1 VKIAVGEAMTG
12 DPIEAPLRS
21 TAVAVPPITYVRHA
35 MPAVTEG
42 IPSTEWHLDD
52 ATRAAAEIWAARLE
66 VGDGI
71 GALVSSTEPKALET
85 AAAIASRW
93 GSVVV
98 EEPRLR
104 EAERPWIGTGYRAIA
119 HRYLRG
125 DVPEGWE
132 PHRSVAERVA
142 AAITDALASASSG
155 PAIVVTHGLA
165 LSLHLGDRLGADFD
179 PETFWSRL
187 AFPDAWALD
196 GDVLHRSL
204 PGAAL
209 S

>member
-1 VKIAVGEAMTG
+1 MTA

-21 TAVAVPPITYVRHA
+21 SPVAAPPITYVRHA

-42 IPSTEWHLDD
+42 VHSSEWHLDE
-52 ATRAAAEIWAARLE
+52 ATRAAAEIWAGRLE

-85 AAAIASRW
+85 AAAIADRW
-93 GSVVV
+93 GSTVV

-104 EAERPWIGTGYRAIA
+104 EAGRPWIGTGYRAVA

-125 DVPEGWE
+125 EVPEGWE
-132 PHRSVAERVA
+132 PHGEVADRVGA
-142 AAITDALASASSG
+142 AVTDAMALASDG
-155 PAIVVTHGLA
+155 PAVVVSHGLA

-179 PETFWSRL
+179 RETFWSRL

-196 GDVLHRSL
+196 GGVLHRSL
-204 PGAAL
+204 PGDPL

>member
-1 VKIAVGEAMTG
+1 
-12 DPIEAPLRS
+12 
-21 TAVAVPPITYVRHA
+21 VPPITYVRHA
-35 MPAVTEG
+35 MPALIEG
-42 IPSTEWHLDD
+42 VPSTEWHLDE
-52 ATRAAAEIWAARLE
+52 ATRAAAEIWAGRLE

-85 AAAIASRW
+85 AAAIAAQW

-104 EAERPWIGTGYRAIA
+104 EAERPWIGTGYRAVA

-125 DVPEGWE
+125 EVPDGWE
-132 PHRSVAERVA
+132 DQAAVAERVA
-142 AAITDALASASSG
+142 AAVADALASASPG

-165 LSLHLGDRLGADFD
+165 LSLHLGDRLGPDFD
-179 PETFWSRL
+179 RETFWSRL

-204 PGAAL
+204 PGAPL